1 MADTKAQSRD
11 RSPPSLPLAIHAEGT
26 LCLRGCV
33 ALSVHLRGFV
43 LRDFVLRDFVLRRF
57 VLRGFVVRGFVMHLP
72 LANRRRRPPQLA
84 TR

>member
-1 MADTKAQSRD
+1 MCMADTKAQNRD

-43 LRDFVLRDFVLRRF
+43 LRDFVLRRF